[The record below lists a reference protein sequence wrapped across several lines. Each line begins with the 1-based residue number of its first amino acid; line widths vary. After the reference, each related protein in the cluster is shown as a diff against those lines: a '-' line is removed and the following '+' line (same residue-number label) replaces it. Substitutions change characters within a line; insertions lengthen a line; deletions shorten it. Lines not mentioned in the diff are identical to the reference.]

1 MKKIVYMAALLV
13 SGLLLLA
20 ANAQAQTAYITTNAN
35 LRAGP
40 DVGYPRVLTVPSGVS
55 VQVYGCINDWS
66 WCDIAWRDQRGWI
79 SGALL
84 GYNHSGR
91 RVPVSGYGAQLGL
104 PIVSFVFDSYW
115 NDHYRNSAWYGNR
128 DRWRTHQPGKAVPR
142 QPQAQRPQQKAKPQA
157 QAQRPQQNPK
167 QQAQRPQQNP
177 RQQQAQPGKPPATGG
192 KDGKPQ
198 PPDQKRPY

>member
-1 MKKIVYMAALLV
+1 MKKIAYMAALLV

-55 VQVYGCINDWS
+55 VQIYGCINDWS
-66 WCDIAWRDQRGWI
+66 WCDIAWRGQRGWI

-128 DRWRTHQPGKAVPR
+128 DRWRTHQPGKAVQR
-142 QPQAQRPQQKAKPQA
+142 QP
-157 QAQRPQQNPK
+157 
-167 QQAQRPQQNP
+167 QAQRPQQNP
-177 RQQQAQPGKPPATGG
+177 RQQAQRPQQNPKAQAQRPQQNPKPQAQSGKPPATGG